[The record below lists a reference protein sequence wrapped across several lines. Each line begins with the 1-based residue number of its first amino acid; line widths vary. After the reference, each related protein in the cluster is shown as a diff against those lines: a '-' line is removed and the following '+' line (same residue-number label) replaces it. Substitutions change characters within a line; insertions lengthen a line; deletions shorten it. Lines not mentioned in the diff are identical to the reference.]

1 MSAPTAHISA
11 GNAQP
16 SRRRTVRNATKLI
29 SRYVARIATVPSTQ
43 VSAQTVRRIV
53 EELKPTLLQA
63 PKTND
68 KAIKQVLLRIEEIQ
82 ADVVHIEEATRQL
95 DVTDADPPVVRF
107 WCELQRLSE

>member
-43 VSAQTVRRIV
+43 LSAQTVRSIV

-68 KAIKQVLLRIEEIQ
+68 KAIKQALVRIEEMQ
-82 ADVVHIEEATRQL
+82 ADIVHIDEATSQRN
-95 DVTDADPPVVRF
+95 VTNEDPPTIRF

>member
-1 MSAPTAHISA
+1 MSAPTAHIST

-43 VSAQTVRRIV
+43 FSAQTLRSII

-68 KAIKQVLLRIEEIQ
+68 KAIKQALVRTEEIQ
-82 ADVVHIEEATRQL
+82 ADIVHIDEATRQL
-95 DVTDADPPVVRF
+95 DVTNEDPPAVRF